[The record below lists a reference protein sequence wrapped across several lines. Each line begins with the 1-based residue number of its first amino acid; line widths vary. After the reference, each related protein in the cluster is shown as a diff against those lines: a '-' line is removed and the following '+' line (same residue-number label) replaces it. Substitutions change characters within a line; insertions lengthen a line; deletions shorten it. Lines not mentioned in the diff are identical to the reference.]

1 MCLRSRSFK
10 MGGEGAGIRRS
21 LRGEMA
27 GLGRCDDTETRRN
40 GKPAL
45 YLAWACWSGFLHLSF
60 VAFLPYQPKVSRDPA
75 TAGRGREIRE
85 CS

>member
-27 GLGRCDDTETRRN
+27 GVMIPRPVVMGSQHFTLPG
-40 GKPAL
+40 
-45 YLAWACWSGFLHLSF
+45 LAGFLHLSF